1 MVGEFR
7 PPEPIV
13 GTDGAGPQGPLRWLG
28 AAFDRLIALLN
39 AIGTAGIF
47 LLMILINADVIRR
60 GLVNAPI
67 RGVEEIVSL
76 TIVAIVFLQAGHTLA
91 TGRLTR
97 SDAFFDVLKRRHPR
111 LAGGLGAL
119 FDLTGAAL
127 FATLFW
133 ASYPLLTRAWRDDL
147 FVGALGD
154 FTAPIWPVKLVV
166 LIGSAAL
173 TAQFLI
179 FAGRGLAAL
188 LGLRRPA
195 RETP

>member
-7 PPEPIV
+7 PPDIASSQ
-13 GTDGAGPQGPLRWLG
+13 DGAGPQGPLRRLG
-28 AAFDRLIALLN
+28 AGFDGAIAVLN

-60 GLVNAPI
+60 GLINAPI

-97 SDAFFDVLKRRHPR
+97 SDAFFDALKRRQPR
-111 LAGGLGAL
+111 LAAGLGAL

-127 FATLFW
+127 FAVLFW
-133 ASYPLLTRAWRDDL
+133 ASYPLFTRAWRDDL
-147 FVGALGD
+147 FIGAQGD

-166 LIGSAAL
+166 LIGCVAL
-173 TAQFLI
+173 TLQFLV
-179 FAGRGLAAL
+179 FAGRGLTIL
-188 LGLRRPA
+188 FGLRRPG
-195 RETP
+195 RGTP